1 MNAGYV
7 SAFAALAGS
16 LIGGLTT
23 FAAAWAGGNSWIRLN
38 WVLEEARCEMICE
51 NRPQHGIDEHQHE
64 DHIEQTAK
72 PLHSE
77 GPPMSPGT
85 RLGAA
90 TDDCAVKSE

>member
-38 WVLEEARCEMICE
+38 WVLAM
-51 NRPQHGIDEHQHE
+51 GW
-64 DHIEQTAK
+64 
-72 PLHSE
+72 L
-77 GPPMSPGT
+77 
-85 RLGAA
+85 
-90 TDDCAVKSE
+90 